1 MALQLQKVYLKN
13 WKCYLE
19 QEVEFNSNCDRNIL
33 IFYGQNGAGKT
44 SLQEG
49 ILWCLYGKNI
59 VSLAKLKQYFNRVN
73 QKVDPELEL
82 LVRLTLTDG
91 KDIYEIQ
98 RLAQRMQRGSTFYVS
113 SQNASFYINGQ
124 PQVDVEQRIESLLPN
139 SCREFFFFDGQKIEE
154 YAKLTHTDETRN
166 AIERT
171 LGIPEIRN
179 LRDDAKGALKKF
191 EEKIKQAS
199 QNKEQLL
206 IVTAEL
212 ASIKQQIATKKGQ
225 VRKIQEELKLE
236 VDILKDIESRA
247 SQIEEL
253 QNKQKE
259 IDKEERKRRDWET
272 QLKDLQNEIDRVIQ
286 LSPVYL
292 LSDLLEEAAD
302 DIQTKTVT
310 TTRISVSVDL
320 LRELINEKT
329 CLCGRC
335 VDSDAHFYLQQQIDD
350 YERASQNSREA
361 IELHETYG
369 KLRNISNYQ
378 TPNLEHLL
386 EQKNILIE
394 NIEET
399 QQVISRKQKETEG
412 FDSKQAQNIWEKIGV
427 TKNNIRNQKV
437 RIQRIKEEIE
447 DLRQQANQLKRK
459 REELA
464 SQDKSTA
471 TLNRQL
477 KLAEGLQQATE
488 ELINW
493 FIDNRRETIEEHTTS
508 IHRQVTNK
516 PDEYMAVKVK
526 PDYTLGI
533 ENINGDVISP
543 EEISAGEKEALSFA
557 FISGLNLASD
567 ASAPLMMDTPF
578 GHLDNTHQKNIV
590 KSLPQIPSQVIL
602 LATDRDLPET
612 LLQEL
617 RPCIAQILKV
627 RRLGGSEDASV
638 IEVEE

>member
-1 MALQLQKVYLKN
+1 MPLQLQKVYLKN

-19 QEVEFNSNCDRNIL
+19 QEVKFNSNNDQNIL

-49 ILWCLYGKNI
+49 ILWCLYGNNI
-59 VSLAKLKQYFNRVN
+59 VSLSKLKQYFNRVN
-73 QKVDPELEL
+73 QKVVPELEL
-82 LVRLTLTDG
+82 IVRLTLTDG

-98 RLAQRMQRGSTFYVS
+98 RLAQRMQRGSTSYAGG
-113 SQNASFYINGQ
+113 QNATFYINGQ
-124 PQVDVEQRIESLLPN
+124 PQVDVEQRIESLLPR

-154 YAKLTHTDETRN
+154 YAKLTHTEETRH

-179 LRDDAKGALKKF
+179 LRDDARGALKKF
-191 EEKIKQAS
+191 EDKIKQAS
-199 QNKEQLL
+199 KNQEQLEA
-206 IVTAEL
+206 VTTDL
-212 ASIKQQIATKKGQ
+212 AIIKQEIAVKKAQ
-225 VRKIQEELKLE
+225 VQKIKEESKLE
-236 VDILKDIESRA
+236 EDILKDIESRA

-259 IDKEERKRRDWET
+259 IDKEERKKRDWET
-272 QLKDLQNEIDRVIQ
+272 QLKDLQAEIDTIVQ
-286 LSPVYL
+286 LSPIYL
-292 LSDLLEEAAD
+292 LSDLLEETAD
-302 DIQTKTVT
+302 DIQGKTVT

-320 LRELINEKT
+320 LKEIIYEKT

-335 VDSDAHFYLQQQIDD
+335 VDSKAHFYLQQQIDD
-350 YERASQNSREA
+350 YERASQNSRET
-361 IELHETYG
+361 IELHETYS

-378 TPNLEHLL
+378 TPNLERLL

-399 QQVISRKQKETEG
+399 QQVINRQQKETEG
-412 FDSKQAQNIWEKIGV
+412 FDNKQAQDIWEKRGV
-427 TKNNIRNQKV
+427 TKNNIKNCKERT
-437 RIQRIKEEIE
+437 QRMEKET
-447 DLRQQANQLKRK
+447 DYLRQEANRLKRK

-464 SQDKSTA
+464 NQDKLTA
-471 TLNRQL
+471 TLNKQL
-477 KLAEGLQQATE
+477 KIAEGLQQATE

-493 FIDNRRETIEEHTTS
+493 FIDNRRETIEKYTTD

-533 ENINGDVISP
+533 ENVNGDIISP

-567 ASAPLMMDTPF
+567 TSAPLMMDTPF

-602 LATDRDLPET
+602 LATDRDLPES

-617 RPCIAQILKV
+617 RPYIAQILKV
-627 RRLGGSEDASV
+627 RRLGGSEDASI